1 MLKKLILL
9 ALFVGYISN
18 AQLEAGSIGI
28 DYTLAPLSEDGVDFS
43 KASAK
48 LRLPTQLKKGLLL
61 NSFGV
66 DYYKLN
72 YSNSFDIQTNELEK
86 LYAINYSIGYVRP
99 LTAKWILM
107 GQVGTSLSSNLTRS
121 ISSDDFIFRG
131 GINAIKRG
139 GTLENPSRLTFG
151 LNYTTIT
158 GEPRILPMISFTKK
172 VNDKFSYG
180 IGFPNTHA
188 KYNFNEKH
196 SLKSLIWINGFY
208 SNLGNPILVD
218 ADIEAE
224 KASYRAVSFGLEY
237 NYLLNSNISLIL
249 KGGYSVSNEYHLLD
263 TNNNEVYDFDT
274 TPEPYFSVGLKYK
287 LNK

>member
-107 GQVGTSLSSNLTRS
+107 GQVGTSLSSNFTSS
-121 ISSDDFIFRG
+121 ISSDDFTFRG
-131 GINAIKRG
+131 GIVVIKRG
-139 GTLENPSRLTFG
+139 GTLEAPSRLVLG
-151 LNYTTIT
+151 LNYSTIT
-158 GEPRILPMISFTKK
+158 GAPRVIPVISYTKK
-172 VNDKFSYG
+172 VNDTFSYG
-180 IGFPNTHA
+180 IGFPNTYA
-188 KYNFNEKH
+188 KYDFNDKH